1 MLMEK
6 AKESGLNYD
15 LSSEQQ
21 MLRDMVRTF
30 TDREA
35 TKAEAREWEKSAEF
49 PWELYR
55 RLGAAGLY
63 GVGIGEEFGGQGG
76 NLIDQVIVCE
86 ELSRTLAGL
95 AVLWHLNCW
104 SGAKAVSTH
113 GTAEQKATYLPKI
126 AAGKLLFAIAMTEP
140 GGGTDVLRAMKTRA
154 RPADGGF
161 TLNGTKIWSTL
172 AHVADYLLV
181 LVRTDDGEKPSQGL
195 SVMIVDAKAP
205 GVTARPI
212 GKLGLR
218 SLGSCELLF
227 ENVFVP
233 AENLIG
239 QAGSGWSQIL
249 GSLNNER
256 ILTAAM
262 CNGMLAGVLEDA
274 VAYAQT
280 REAFGR
286 PIGQYQAIQHKIADM
301 KMNLETAR
309 LHTFRAAWLQTLGR
323 PCSVEAT
330 IAKCLASDYAVA
342 GADEGIQILGGYG
355 YAEEFDMQRY
365 WRDARL
371 FKIGPITNEMA
382 RNSVAESLGLPRSF

>member
-1 MLMEK
+1 MLMET
-6 AKESGLNYD
+6 ARASGLNYD
-15 LSSEQQ
+15 LSPEQE
-21 MLRDMVRTF
+21 MLRDMVRAF
-30 TDREA
+30 TAREA
-35 TKAEAREWEKSAEF
+35 TKADARAWEKSSEF
-49 PWELYR
+49 PWELYQ

-63 GVGIGEEFGGQGG
+63 GIGIDEEYGGQGG

-86 ELSRTLAGL
+86 ELARTLAGL
-95 AVLWHLNCW
+95 SVLWHLNCW
-104 SGAKAVSTH
+104 SGAKAVSAH
-113 GTAEQKATYLPKI
+113 GTAAQKAAYLPKI

-154 RPADGGF
+154 QPTDAGF
-161 TLNGTKIWSTL
+161 IVNGTKIWSTL

-181 LVRTDDGEKPSQGL
+181 LARTHNDDKPSKGL
-195 SVMIVDAKAP
+195 SVLIVDAKAP

-218 SLGSCELLF
+218 SLGSCEVVF
-227 ENVFVP
+227 DNVFVP
-233 AENLIG
+233 RENLIG
-239 QAGSGWSQIL
+239 EAGSGWSQIL

-262 CNGMLAGVLEDA
+262 CTGMLAGVLEDA
-274 VAYAQT
+274 VAYAKT

-301 KMNLETAR
+301 KMNLDTAR
-309 LHTFRAAWLQTLGR
+309 LHTFRAAWLQVMGR
-323 PCSVEAT
+323 PCNVEAT
-330 IAKCLASDYAVA
+330 TAKCLASDYAVA

-355 YAEEFDMQRY
+355 YADEFDMQRY

-382 RNSVAESLGLPRSF
+382 RNAVAESLGLPRSF